1 MGGELMARDPK
12 IYAIGDAA
20 LQSIMEQSSSSGG
33 RGGGGSGL
41 DARVAKVEATIE
53 HIQRDT
59 SDIKEDIRDLRRN
72 ATNDFRI
79 LFAAIIGVALGLA
92 GLMAKGFHWF

>member
-1 MGGELMARDPK
+1 MIARDTK

-20 LQSIMEQSSSSGG
+20 LRSVVERSSSGN
-33 RGGGGSGL
+33 GGNGGSGL

-59 SDIKEDIRDLRRN
+59 SEIKEDIRDLRRN

-79 LFAAIIGVALGLA
+79 LFAAIIGVAIGLA

>member
-1 MGGELMARDPK
+1 MARDPAK

-20 LQSIMEQSSSSGG
+20 LQSIVDRSSSSGG
-33 RGGGGSGL
+33 SGGGNGGTGM

-53 HIQRDT
+53 HIQSDT
-59 SDIKEDIRDLRRN
+59 SDIKENIRDLRRN

-79 LFAAIIGVALGLA
+79 LFAAIIGVAIGLA